1 MNTKNKTNDQKEM
14 SFIEKARR
22 AQIVACAIETI
33 AEVGYAQASIGQI
46 AKRAN
51 VSKGVISY
59 HFAGKDE
66 LLEQV
71 VTEYYIAY
79 ESFMQ
84 PILRDEA
91 SPKNRLKKYIEANL
105 EFIADHRKMVFA
117 VVEIVTGMRTK
128 DGKPRFSA
136 DTDEGVFQPIEAILH
151 AGAKEGTFREFTPLS
166 SRVMALAIR
175 HAIDGFS
182 LELMRNPDLHVK
194 AYVQELITIF
204 DHATRK

>member
-59 HFAGKDE
+59 HFASKDE

-71 VTEYYIAY
+71 VTEYYIAN

-84 PILRDEA
+84 PILCDEA

-128 DGKPRFSA
+128 EGKPRFSA
-136 DTDEGVFQPIEAILH
+136 DTDEDVFQPIEAILH
-151 AGAKEGTFREFTPLS
+151 AGAKEGSFREFTPLS
-166 SRVMALAIR
+166 SRIMALAIR

-182 LELMRNPDLHVK
+182 LELMRNPDLDVK